1 MTNVVFISPD
11 FPQINITLVERAS
24 RAGLRMLGLGDADYD
39 GLDVRLKESLTEYY
53 RVPTLDSYD
62 EVLRGVAFLTFK
74 YGKIDVLE
82 SNNAYWL
89 SQDGRLRE
97 DFNIGHGPTSRASDS
112 ESLEMLRDA
121 GLEVGAP
128 EGEILSYEALVG
140 EDGEPLAEAATA
152 WPAESAYDYTY
163 RTLAE
168 VPEELRALGRRAT
181 GVLDAELTFVH
192 IQVAFPDGAAPR
204 IIRASRSAA
213 PAFTWDMH
221 DHARQMDIYE
231 TWAHMLAG
239 LDENLTPHEPGM
251 SQPATPVQIC
261 IYASRQD
268 GVAYAKD
275 SLEIEAT
282 WSDQLRFV
290 GRNPEQYRAG
300 MGDSYYLAV
309 VDTNEEADRFAAD
322 VMTRS

>member
-11 FPQINITLVERAS
+11 FPQINVNLVQRAS
-24 RAGLRMLGLGDADYD
+24 RAGLRMLGIGDADYD
-39 GLDVRLKESLTEYY
+39 GLDVRLKEALTEYY

-97 DFNIGHGPTSRASDS
+97 DFNIGHGPTCRASDG
-112 ESLEMLRDA
+112 ESLDMLREA
-121 GLEVGAP
+121 GLEVGEA
-128 EGEILSYEALVG
+128 EGQILSYEALVG
-140 EDGEPLAEAATA
+140 ADGEPLAEAATR

-163 RTLAE
+163 RTLKE
-168 VPEELRALGRRAT
+168 IPEELRALGRRAT

-192 IQVAFPDGAAPR
+192 IQVAFPSGSAPR

-221 DHARQMDIYE
+221 DHARQIDIYAR
-231 TWAHMLAG
+231 WAHMLAG
-239 LDENLTPHEPGM
+239 LDENLTPDETVFREPD
-251 SQPATPVQIC
+251 APVQIC

-268 GVAYAKD
+268 GVSYAKD

-282 WSDQLRFV
+282 WSHQLRFV

-309 VDTNEEADRFAAD
+309 VDTDEEADRFAAD